1 MARQVTL
8 ATAQPLRRKEDQ
20 PPMTVEE
27 NLSGALSLIERA
39 PAGSD
44 VICFPET
51 FSVACIEREKTRPYE
66 ENCAHTPRFL
76 DVLGKAAAKRDA
88 CLVLGLPWDNRNC
101 AFFLDRKGQE
111 VGRYDKCHITYGET
125 DNGRDPGEDIPVFE
139 MDFGRVGALICY
151 DLYYP
156 EHARVLA
163 VKGAE
168 ILFHPTRINNAPT
181 EKAFEALCI
190 ARAAE
195 NVCWF
200 ASSSFCA
207 APPFDY
213 SGWMGRSF
221 IVDPYGMILA
231 EVGKEPGVAAATVD
245 LDLRGRRPEGFLW
258 ETFKRL
264 RHPHLYE
271 RLTQP

>member
-1 MARQVTL
+1 
-8 ATAQPLRRKEDQ
+8 
-20 PPMTVEE
+20 MTVEE

-39 PAGSD
+39 PPGSD
-44 VICFPET
+44 VICFPEN

-76 DVLGKAAAKRDA
+76 EVLGKAAAKRDS
-88 CLVLGLPWDNRNC
+88 CLVLGLPWKNRNC

-111 VGRYDKCHITYGET
+111 VGRYDKCQLTCGEREKGLT
-125 DNGRDPGEDIPVFE
+125 PGEEIPVFE
-139 MDFGRVGALICY
+139 MDFAKVGALICY

-156 EHARVLA
+156 EAARVLA
-163 VKGAE
+163 MKGAE
-168 ILFHPTRINNAPT
+168 VIFHPTRINNAPS

-213 SGWMGRSF
+213 SGWMARSF
-221 IVDPYGMILA
+221 VVGPHGFIHA
-231 EVGKEPGVAAATVD
+231 EVGKEPGVCAATVD
-245 LDLRGRRPEGFLW
+245 LNLRNRRPEGFLW

-264 RHPHLYE
+264 RRPELYAA
-271 RLTQP
+271 LTRRDG